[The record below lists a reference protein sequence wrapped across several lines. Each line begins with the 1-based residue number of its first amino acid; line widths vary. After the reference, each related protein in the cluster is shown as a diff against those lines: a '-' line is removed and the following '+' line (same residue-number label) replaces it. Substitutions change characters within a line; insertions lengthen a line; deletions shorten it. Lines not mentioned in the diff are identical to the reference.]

1 MQNKIDIVSCSDS
14 FCVAPFFK
22 SKYKALRGA
31 FVVWRRLERQNKKV
45 LQKNI
50 QRLRQWS
57 HEFKEGDESAYWKM
71 RNLLFEMA
79 QNEAD

>member
-1 MQNKIDIVSCSDS
+1 MSGQVEYGCTDS
-14 FCVAPFFK
+14 LCVAPLYK

-31 FVVWRRLERQNKKV
+31 FVAWRRIERQNKKV

-57 HEFKEGDESAYWKM
+57 YEWKEKGDESAYWKL

-79 QNEAD
+79 AEAAD

>member
-1 MQNKIDIVSCSDS
+1 MTEWE
-14 FCVAPFFK
+14 

-31 FVVWRRLERQNKKV
+31 FIVWRRMERQNKKV

-57 HEFKEGDESAYWKM
+57 HEFKEQGNVESYWKL

-79 QNEAD
+79 ADAAD